1 MKALLIISLFGQK
14 LSIRFLKEDKMPYK
28 NISFVISGHIS
39 AKISSTLGSI

>member
-1 MKALLIISLFGQK
+1 MKAFVIISLFEQK

-28 NISFVISGHIS
+28 RISFIVSGHIS